1 MKKKWRQEQ
10 ALSPPEKLTIFVVN
24 RQISD
29 RMKHLSEG
37 QRYEISALLRAHHT
51 RTEIARIVGVHKS
64 TITRELKRNSYMGTR
79 NYYPEYAQRKADQR
93 RRMRALNYKKTI
105 PRTVFE
111 TARRYIVEEQYSP
124 EQVVGYCRL
133 HGIRMCSHESLY
145 KWIWMD
151 KRRGGTLYMSLRRR
165 GRKYAKR
172 GAINN
177 SRHHIPDAI
186 DISQRPLIVDERCRF
201 GDFEVDTIVGSTHKQ
216 HILTVVERKAGLLFM
231 ARLKRPT
238 AQETADSLI
247 RLLSPL
253 ARAGYVKTIT
263 SDNGKQFAGHQ
274 KVASNL
280 GAEFYFARP
289 YHSWERG
296 TNENTNGLIRQ
307 YIPKKSNFDNYSDED
322 LLRIQ
327 TKLNSRPRK
336 RLGYSTP
343 NELFKSLTQIDESV
357 AFRA

>member
-1 MKKKWRQEQ
+1 M
-10 ALSPPEKLTIFVVN
+10 SPPEKLTIFVVN

-51 RTEIARIVGVHKS
+51 RTEIAGIIGVHKS

-105 PRTVFE
+105 PRTVYE
-111 TARRYIVEEQYSP
+111 TARKFIIEEQYSP

-151 KRRGGTLYMSLRRR
+151 KRRGGTLYMSLRRQ
-165 GRKYAKR
+165 GRKYTKR
-172 GAINN
+172 GAVNN
-177 SRHHIPDAI
+177 SRSLIPNAV
-186 DISQRPLIVDERCRF
+186 DISQRPAIVDERSRF
-201 GDFEVDTIVGSTHKQ
+201 GDFEVDTIVGSNHKQ

-231 ARLKRPT
+231 ARLNRPT
-238 AQETADSLI
+238 AQEAADKLI
-247 RLLSPL
+247 SILSPL
-253 ARAGYVKTIT
+253 AKKGYVKTIT
-263 SDNGKQFAGHQ
+263 ADNGRQFAQHER
-274 KVASNL
+274 VSSEL
-280 GAEFYFARP
+280 GASIYFARP

-307 YIPKKSNFDNYSDED
+307 YIPKRSNFDEYSDDD
-322 LLRIQ
+322 LFNIQLR
-327 TKLNSRPRK
+327 LNSRPRK

-343 NELFKSLTQIDESV
+343 IDTFKILTQIDESV

>member
-1 MKKKWRQEQ
+1 M
-10 ALSPPEKLTIFVVN
+10 SPPEKLTIFVVN

-51 RTEIARIVGVHKS
+51 KSEIAQIIGVHKS
-64 TITRELKRNSYMGTR
+64 TVTRELKRNGYLGTKI
-79 NYYPEYAQRKADQR
+79 YHPEYAQRKADQR
-93 RRMRALNYKKTI
+93 RRMRAQNYKKTI
-105 PRTVFE
+105 PRSVFE
-111 TARRYIVEEQYSP
+111 TARMFIVEDQYSP

-145 KWIWMD
+145 KWIWRD
-151 KRRGGTLYMSLRRR
+151 KRRGGTLYLSLRRQ

-172 GAINN
+172 GAVNN
-177 SRHHIPDAI
+177 SRSLIPNAI
-186 DISQRPLIVDERCRF
+186 DISERPAIVEERSRF

-216 HILTVVERKAGLLFM
+216 HILTVVERKVGLLFM

-238 AQETADSLI
+238 AHEAADKLI
-247 RLLSPL
+247 SILSPL
-253 ARAGYVKTIT
+253 ARKGYVKTIT
-263 SDNGKQFAGHQ
+263 ADNGMQFAQHER
-274 KVASNL
+274 VSSTL
-280 GAEFYFARP
+280 GVSMYFARP

-307 YIPKKSNFDNYSDED
+307 YIPKKSNFDDYSDDD
-322 LLRIQ
+322 LVNIQ
-327 TKLNSRPRK
+327 SKLNSRPRK

-343 NELFKSLTQIDESV
+343 IETFKSLTKIDESV
-357 AFRA
+357 AFRT

>member
-1 MKKKWRQEQ
+1 M
-10 ALSPPEKLTIFVVN
+10 SPTEKLTIFAVN

-29 RMKHLSEG
+29 KMKHLSAR

-51 RTEIARIVGVHKS
+51 RTEIAVIIGVHKS

-79 NYYPEYAQRKADQR
+79 NYYAEYAQRKAEQR
-93 RRMRALNYKKTI
+93 RRMCASNYKKTI
-105 PRTVFE
+105 PRTVYE
-111 TARRYIVEEQYSP
+111 TARKYIVEDLYSP

-151 KRRGGTLYMSLRRR
+151 KRRGGTLYKSLRRQ

-172 GAINN
+172 GALNN
-177 SRHHIPDAI
+177 SRSLIPNAV
-186 DISQRPLIVDERCRF
+186 DISERPAIVEERSRF

-216 HILTVVERKAGLLFM
+216 HILTVVERKVGLLFM

-238 AQETADSLI
+238 SQEAADKLI
-247 RLLSPL
+247 SILSPL
-253 ARAGYVKTIT
+253 AKEGYVKTIT
-263 SDNGKQFAGHQ
+263 ADNGAQFAQHERVSS
-274 KVASNL
+274 KL
-280 GAEFYFARP
+280 GAAMYFARP

-307 YIPKKSNFDNYSDED
+307 YIPKKSNFDDYSDDD
-322 LLRIQ
+322 LARIQ
-327 TKLNSRPRK
+327 AKLNSRPRK

-343 NELFKSLTQIDESV
+343 YEQYKLLTQIDESV
-357 AFRA
+357 AFHT